1 MWSWKHSILA
11 IVSKSYILLIDKT
24 FVLQPSTGLGRAY
37 ALKFAERGATVVIN
51 DLGGALNGEGC
62 GDKQPADVV
71 VNEIKAKGELFFQVV
86 DHL

>member
-1 MWSWKHSILA
+1 
-11 IVSKSYILLIDKT
+11 
-24 FVLQPSTGLGRAY
+24 
-37 ALKFAERGATVVIN
+37 
-51 DLGGALNGEGC
+51 LGGALNGEGC